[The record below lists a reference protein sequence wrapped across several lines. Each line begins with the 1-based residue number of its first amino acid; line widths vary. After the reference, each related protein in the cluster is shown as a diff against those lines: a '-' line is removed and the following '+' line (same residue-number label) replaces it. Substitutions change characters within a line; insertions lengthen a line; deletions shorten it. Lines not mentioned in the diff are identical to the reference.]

1 MDWEQ
6 WLKQYQGE
14 LLSRTGL
21 SLNDGPMEST
31 LRSCFDNE
39 ETASEVVS
47 WVVDKYCLDDLQVEA
62 WEKDT
67 YNRFR
72 QEAITQ
78 FGYAPPARRV

>member
-1 MDWEQ
+1 MKWEK

-21 SLNDGPMEST
+21 SIDDGPMEST
-31 LRSCFDNE
+31 LRSFYDNE
-39 ETASEVVS
+39 ETPSEAVS
-47 WVVDKYCLDDLQVEA
+47 WVIDKYGLDDLQVEA

-72 QEAITQ
+72 EEAIIA
-78 FGYAPPARRV
+78 FGYAPPARRF